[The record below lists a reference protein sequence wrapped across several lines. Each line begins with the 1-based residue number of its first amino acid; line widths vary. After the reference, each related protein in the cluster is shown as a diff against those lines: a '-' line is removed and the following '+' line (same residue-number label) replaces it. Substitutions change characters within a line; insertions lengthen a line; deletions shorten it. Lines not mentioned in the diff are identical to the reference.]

1 MLPLLYRLLSRAYLQ
16 DIIMKSQ
23 RPPLINANSPVDN
36 GPAAAQRRMVLKRLA
51 SLSRWLHIYLS
62 MASFVI
68 LLFFAV
74 TGLTLNHAERFS
86 ARPRVE
92 QIKGKVEIN
101 WIKVE
106 DAAVDKLAIVEHL
119 RQTHGVKGAL
129 TDFRLDESEATVSFK
144 GPGYAADAFIN
155 RETGEYELTE
165 TRSGLVAALNDLHKG
180 RDTGRE
186 WSWLIDAS
194 AVLMTLVSLTGLVLI
209 WFVKR
214 RRLSGLMLAGACG
227 VACYLIYLF
236 LIP

>member
-1 MLPLLYRLLSRAYLQ
+1 
-16 DIIMKSQ
+16 MKSQ
-23 RPPLINANSPVDN
+23 QPPLMNANFPTDS
-36 GPAAAQRRMVLKRLA
+36 GGATAAQRRRALKRRLA

-62 MASFVI
+62 MASFAI

-86 ARPRVE
+86 ARPRIA
-92 QIKGKVEIN
+92 QIKGNVEIN
-101 WIKVE
+101 WIKAE
-106 DAAVDKLAIVEHL
+106 DAAVNKLAIVEHL
-119 RQTHGVKGAL
+119 RQAHGIKGAL
-129 TDFRLDESEATVSFK
+129 SDFRLDESEAAVSFK

-155 RETGEYELTE
+155 RETGEYELTG
-165 TRSGLVAALNDLHKG
+165 TRSGLVAALNDLHKE

-194 AVLMTLVSLTGLVLI
+194 AALMTLVSLTGLVLI

-214 RRLSGLMLAGACG
+214 RRLNGLMLAGICG

>member
-1 MLPLLYRLLSRAYLQ
+1 
-16 DIIMKSQ
+16 MKSQ
-23 RPPLINANSPVDN
+23 QAPLMNANFLVDN
-36 GPAAAQRRMVLKRLA
+36 IGATSAQRRLVSKRRLA

-62 MASFVI
+62 MASFAI

-86 ARPRVE
+86 ARQRIM
-92 QIKGKVEIN
+92 QIKGKVESN
-101 WIKVE
+101 WIKAE

-119 RQTHGVKGAL
+119 RQAHGVKGAL
-129 TDFRLDESEATVSFK
+129 SDFRLDESEAAVSFK

-180 RDTGRE
+180 RDTGRA

-227 VACYLIYLF
+227 VACYMIYLF

>member
-1 MLPLLYRLLSRAYLQ
+1 
-16 DIIMKSQ
+16 MKSQ
-23 RPPLINANSPVDN
+23 QPPQQPLLINANF
-36 GPAAAQRRMVLKRLA
+36 PADDIGATAARRRPMPQIRMA

-62 MASFVI
+62 MASFAV

-86 ARPRVE
+86 ASPRVT
-92 QIKGKVEIN
+92 QIKGKVDIK
-101 WIKVE
+101 WIKAD

-119 RQTHGVKGAL
+119 RQAHGIKGAL
-129 TDFRLDESEATVSFK
+129 SDFRLDESEAAVSFK

-165 TRSGLVAALNDLHKG
+165 TRSGVVAALNDLHKG
-180 RDTGRE
+180 RDTGRA

-214 RRLSGLMLAGACG
+214 RRLSGLMLAGVCG
-227 VACYLIYLF
+227 VACYMIYLF

>member
-1 MLPLLYRLLSRAYLQ
+1 M
-16 DIIMKSQ
+16 
-23 RPPLINANSPVDN
+23 NANFSADN
-36 GPAAAQRRMVLKRLA
+36 VSATARRRRLVPKRRMA

-62 MASFVI
+62 MASFAI

-86 ARPRVE
+86 ARPRITQV
-92 QIKGKVEIN
+92 KGEVEIN
-101 WIKVE
+101 WIKAE
-106 DAAVDKLAIVEHL
+106 DAAVDKLSIVEHL
-119 RQTHGVKGAL
+119 RQAHGVKGAL
-129 TDFRLDESEATVSFK
+129 SDFRLDESEAAVSFK

-180 RDTGRE
+180 RDTGRA

-214 RRLSGLMLAGACG
+214 RRLSGLMLAGVCG
-227 VACYLIYLF
+227 VTCYLIYLF

>member
-1 MLPLLYRLLSRAYLQ
+1 
-16 DIIMKSQ
+16 MKSQ
-23 RPPLINANSPVDN
+23 QPPLMNATFTADN
-36 GPAAAQRRMVLKRLA
+36 VSVTATQRRLIPKRRLA
-51 SLSRWLHIYLS
+51 ALSRWLHIYLS
-62 MASFVI
+62 MASFAI

-86 ARPRVE
+86 AQPRIT
-92 QIKGKVEIN
+92 QSKGKVEIN
-101 WIKVE
+101 WIKAD
-106 DAAVDKLAIVEHL
+106 DAAVDKLDIVEHL
-119 RQTHGVKGAL
+119 RQAHGVKGAL
-129 TDFRLDESEATVSFK
+129 SDFRLDETEATVSFK

-186 WSWLIDAS
+186 WSALIDAS
-194 AVLMTLVSLTGLVLI
+194 AILMTLVSLTGLVLI

-227 VACYLIYLF
+227 VVCYLIYLF

>member
-1 MLPLLYRLLSRAYLQ
+1 
-16 DIIMKSQ
+16 MKSQ
-23 RPPLINANSPVDN
+23 QLPLTNANFTTDIVSATATQKRLIPK
-36 GPAAAQRRMVLKRLA
+36 RRLA

-62 MASFVI
+62 MASFAI

-86 ARPRVE
+86 ARPRVT

-101 WIKVE
+101 WIKAE

-119 RQTHGVKGAL
+119 RQAHGVKGAL
-129 TDFRLDESEATVSFK
+129 SDFRLDESEAAVSFK